1 MVVKKEK
8 PYKILSYYN
17 KITTNIYKL
26 FNSDSNRSLKA
37 FKPVWKP
44 RLCELHIVLDW
55 N

>member
-37 FKPVWKP
+37 FKP